1 MAAIPGPAPQA
12 ARIAQVANFYGPQS
26 GGLRTTVDMLGRGY
40 VAAGFERVLIVPGEH
55 DADELTSAGRR
66 ITLRA
71 PLVPGGGG
79 YRFLPDWRR
88 VARVLDDLHVDRLE
102 VSDKLT
108 LWPLGPWATR
118 RDIPAVLLS
127 HERLDAIL
135 APRLPGWAAGSLLAS
150 GADRCNRRLAEAFP
164 TVVAASSFSC
174 EEWYRVGADNVVRV
188 PLGVD
193 LATFRPHLAAP
204 GTTADGGP
212 SGGRRSERSTPGEA
226 NWVVA
231 TRPHFPAT
239 PIADLVCVGR
249 LSREKRPDLAIG
261 ALRELRDAG
270 IPARLT
276 MVGAGP
282 EADRLAASAAGLP
295 VQFTGHLSNRM
306 AVAGLLAQADVVLAP
321 CPVEAFGLS
330 VLEALACG
338 TPVITSN
345 RGAARELLTT
355 GCGAA
360 APPRPSA
367 LAAAVATVLGWRR
380 GTTRLAA
387 RRRAE
392 QYPWDAT
399 VAAMLAAHRLGS
411 PVAVAECG

>member
-1 MAAIPGPAPQA
+1 MAANPGPAPQA

-40 VAAGFERVLIVPGEH
+40 VAAGFERVLIVPGER
-55 DADELTSAGRR
+55 DADESTSAGRR

-88 VARVLDDLHVDRLE
+88 VARVLDDLGVDRLE

-135 APRLPGWAAGSLLAS
+135 APRLPGWASGSLLAS
-150 GADRCNRRLAEAFP
+150 GADRCNRRLADAFP

-193 LATFRPHLAAP
+193 LATFRPHLAPVGA
-204 GTTADGGP
+204 TWDGG
-212 SGGRRSERSTPGEA
+212 SWRGQAGERPNRGATNGS
-226 NWVVA
+226 VA
-231 TRPHFPAT
+231 TRPLFPAKRV
-239 PIADLVCVGR
+239 ADLVCVGR
-249 LSREKRPDLAIG
+249 LSKEKRPDLAIG
-261 ALRELRDAG
+261 TLRELRDAG
-270 IPARLT
+270 VPARLT

-282 EADRLAASAAGLP
+282 EAARLAALAAGLP
-295 VQFTGHLSNRM
+295 VQFTGHLTNRL
-306 AVAGLLAQADVVLAP
+306 AVAGLLAQADAVLAP

-338 TPVITSN
+338 TPVVTPN
-345 RGAARELLTT
+345 RGAACELLTT

-360 APPRPSA
+360 AAPRASA

-380 GTTRLAA
+380 ASTRLAT

-411 PVAVAECG
+411 PAAVAECG